1 MVNQYQRTRL
11 FRCYGY
17 LFIVI
22 CFFVVKIV
30 TQEAPNTNE
39 SNDSN
44 SKPSY
49 KIAIIGGGVGGTSTA
64 YFLQELLAKY
74 EEMIDY
80 EIDIFEQ
87 SNKIGGRVATIQF
100 DEFDYEAGG
109 SILHERNHYAATFRD
124 LFGLNVRNDSDQD
137 VKTCIFNGREN
148 VFCDDSWHYL
158 TYLSLWYRYGFDPL
172 RMEGRVTKVLEQFER
187 IYELQEKGQ
196 AFETVADLL
205 AAMNPSF
212 LNLTRTE
219 YKTLLGDDFGFSQR
233 FINEIAQ
240 AVTLVNYG
248 QTVSVHSFVGLVSFA
263 GSGSQLW
270 SVEGGNKLI
279 PINLARHSNADI
291 HLNTKVSSITYLGS
305 HRFRVNRINLDQHS
319 DELKTESSEYD
330 YVIIATPLTNGNDI
344 QFHNFTRR
352 NDLLKDIFDRY
363 QMHQTIATFV
373 KGSTLHSYTD
383 KAILSCNVDKNDG
396 SFFTSFSPIQPV
408 NNEDRQQQQRE
419 QKQNEQQQTNV
430 YKLFSNSQLKT
441 HDLYS
446 FFDTIDE
453 VREMIWHAYPEYQR
467 INQPFPP
474 FKIRS
479 GAYYLNA
486 IEWAASAI
494 EMSLIGGKNM
504 ALLTYNDMGLHVA
517 SSDDEKHEMN
527 GSGAPS
533 NNGEST
539 LNINKRDK
547 FQKHNSRSNKKFK
560 VDEL

>member
-1 MVNQYQRTRL
+1 
-11 FRCYGY
+11 
-17 LFIVI
+17 
-22 CFFVVKIV
+22 
-30 TQEAPNTNE
+30 
-39 SNDSN
+39 
-44 SKPSY
+44 
-49 KIAIIGGGVGGTSTA
+49 
-64 YFLQELLAKY
+64 
-74 EEMIDY
+74 
-80 EIDIFEQ
+80 
-87 SNKIGGRVATIQF
+87 
-100 DEFDYEAGG
+100 
-109 SILHERNHYAATFRD
+109 
-124 LFGLNVRNDSDQD
+124 
-137 VKTCIFNGREN
+137 
-148 VFCDDSWHYL
+148 
-158 TYLSLWYRYGFDPL
+158 
-172 RMEGRVTKVLEQFER
+172 
-187 IYELQEKGQ
+187 
-196 AFETVADLL
+196 
-205 AAMNPSF
+205 MNPSF

-408 NNEDRQQQQRE
+408 NNEDRQQQQQRE